1 MFVIWTIQVYSCSH
15 AILLN
20 MPTHYLENDSPSG
33 NNGWCSLVTL
43 GSMLPRLFHC
53 LLSFHVSQLLIIWT
67 QVASRNNLNQ
77 IAYYHTSL
85 LLNDTSRCLKLIYMK
100 VGRAWEMITP
110 HKFGST
116 SNLLTGN
123 LMLLDLELAKPVKR
137 THEQTVLKNTD
148 V

>member
-1 MFVIWTIQVYSCSH
+1 
-15 AILLN
+15 
-20 MPTHYLENDSPSG
+20 
-33 NNGWCSLVTL
+33 
-43 GSMLPRLFHC
+43 
-53 LLSFHVSQLLIIWT
+53 
-67 QVASRNNLNQ
+67 
-77 IAYYHTSL
+77 
-85 LLNDTSRCLKLIYMK
+85 
-100 VGRAWEMITP
+100 MITP